1 MRGCIK
7 MTIAPNQVIYSI
19 FVRNFSKEGTFRG
32 VIPELSRIKALG
44 VDIIWLMP
52 IHPIGEVNR
61 KGKDG
66 SPYANYDYRA
76 INPEFGTLEDFEAL
90 CEAIHQH
97 DMKVMIDVV
106 YNHTSPDSVLVQEH
120 PEWFYYKEDGK
131 RGNRVGDWTD
141 IVDLDYAHR
150 ELWDYQIESLTY
162 WAKYVDG
169 YRCDVA
175 PLVPIEFWK
184 EARAA
189 VAKVKDDF
197 VWLSESVE
205 FSFIKM
211 LRQAGTIAHSD
222 CEMYQ
227 AFDVLYDYD
236 VHHLFHGYLKGQN
249 KLSEYI
255 NRLNLQEMIYPKNY
269 IKARNLE
276 NHDNPR
282 AKHLIPDEE
291 QLLQWT
297 AFEYFEKGFV
307 LLYNGQ
313 EVQESTAQT
322 LFDIDPV
329 NWEAGRDI
337 SKEIRHFHDIKKQY
351 IPTDT
356 SVRYELTAN
365 DELEAVVIEH
375 ETKETLF
382 VGVCSF
388 KCKEGLIH
396 VPLPDGTYTDLVSG
410 EEVQVSNGQLPLAK
424 HAQAFSVNK

>member
-1 MRGCIK
+1 MSIQ
-7 MTIAPNQVIYSI
+7 PNQVIYSI
-19 FVRNFSKEGTFRG
+19 FVRNFSKEGTFQA
-32 VIPELSRIKALG
+32 VIPELPRIKNLG

-76 INPEFGTLEDFEAL
+76 INPEYGTMEDFEAL
-90 CEAIHQH
+90 CQAIHQNG
-97 DMKVMIDVV
+97 MKVMIDVV

-141 IVDLDYAHR
+141 IVDLDYQHR
-150 ELWDYQIESLTY
+150 ELRDYQIESLCY
-162 WAKYVDG
+162 WAQYVDG

-175 PLVPIEFWK
+175 PLVPIDFWV

-189 VAKVKDDF
+189 VAKVKPDF

-205 FSFIKM
+205 FGFIKA
-211 LRQAGTIAHSD
+211 LRQAGTVAHAD
-222 CEMYQ
+222 AEMYQ

-236 VHHLFHGYLKGQN
+236 VHYLFHGYLRGQN
-249 KLSEYI
+249 KLSDYI
-255 NRLNLQEMIYPKNY
+255 NRLNLQEMIYPVDY

-282 AKHLIPDEE
+282 AKHLIGNE
-291 QLLQWT
+291 QDLLQWT
-297 AFEYFEKGFV
+297 AFQYFEKGFV

-313 EVQESTAQT
+313 EVQETTAQT

-329 NWEAGRDI
+329 NWQAGRDI
-337 SKEIRHFHDIKKQY
+337 SKEIRHLHDIKKQY
-351 IPTDT
+351 IPTDLT
-356 SVRYELTAN
+356 TRYELTAN
-365 DELEAVVIEH
+365 DELDAVVLEH
-375 ETKETLF
+375 QNKEQHF
-382 VGVCSF
+382 IAVCSF
-388 KCKEGLIH
+388 KGKEGAIA
-396 VPLPDGTYTDLVSG
+396 VPMPDGEYTDLVSG
-410 EEVQVSNGQLPLAK
+410 ASMTVQDGKLPLAS
-424 HAQAFSVNK
+424 HAQAFAI